1 MDVGNLTIGFT
12 HPLTGEAMERVIG
25 LPEARPLVVN
35 GYLFLV
41 WSVDPKVVMII
52 GEDFTPY
59 ELTPTEQRESL
70 RRLIRWVA
78 AKGER
83 SPQAP

>member
-1 MDVGNLTIGFT
+1 
-12 HPLTGEAMERVIG
+12 
-25 LPEARPLVVN
+25 
-35 GYLFLV
+35 
-41 WSVDPKVVMII
+41 VDPKAVMII

-78 AKGER
+78 HRDAMDRAGSSER